1 MRSKWLWVVSVKP
14 VLIGSLVLVW
24 SLAFGL
30 SLALGHGNVSWAALW
45 EPNSPTRQIIEAVR
59 LPRALLASLVGAGLG
74 LAGASIQGVF
84 RNPLADPALIGIS
97 GGAALFAALYLV
109 VASSAGVHLIGLSV
123 SAFLGGVL
131 ATTLVLVIG
140 GRRADLSTVL
150 LAGIAINAICL
161 AGVGLLSYLAPDQS
175 FRSVSFWALGSFN
188 HASVLDVGVAL
199 VMIPVAFRLLMLGRV
214 LDILTLG
221 DLEAAHLGVAVAGRR
236 LEVIIGSAFITG
248 IAVSLTGI
256 IAFVGLIVPHL
267 VRMTL
272 GSRHN
277 TVLPC
282 SMICGAILLLVADWF
297 SRWIFAPIEI
307 PVGIVMT
314 LLGAPL
320 FVVLI
325 AKWTRGIAL

>member
-1 MRSKWLWVVSVKP
+1 M
-14 VLIGSLVLVW
+14 
-24 SLAFGL
+24 
-30 SLALGHGNVSWAALW
+30 
-45 EPNSPTRQIIEAVR
+45 
-59 LPRALLASLVGAGLG
+59 ASLVGAGLG

-109 VASSAGVHLIGLSV
+109 VVSSAGAHFIGLSA

-131 ATTLVLVIG
+131 ATALVLLIG
-140 GRRADLSTVL
+140 GRRGDLSTVL

-188 HASVLDVGVAL
+188 HASLIDAGVAL
-199 VMIPVAFRLLMLGRV
+199 MMIPVALRLLMLASV
-214 LDILTLG
+214 LDVLTLG
-221 DLEAAHLGVAVAGRR
+221 DLEAAHLGITVSKRR
-236 LEVIIGSAFITG
+236 LEIIIGSAFITG

-267 VRMTL
+267 VRMTI

-277 TVLPC
+277 AVLPC
-282 SMICGAILLLVADWF
+282 SMICGAILLLIADWF
-297 SRWIFAPIEI
+297 SRWVFAPIEI

-320 FVVLI
+320 FVALI
-325 AKWTRGIAL
+325 AKWTRGITL